1 MSETNLKFLLS
12 ASVPKPLL
20 PVAGHPII
28 LHHIRAL
35 SSIVQITNL
44 VLIGRYTSASFKN
57 FMDVVASEYSFKSI
71 QYIQDLDDGVDESKE
86 LYLLNKYQ

>member
-1 MSETNLKFLLS
+1 M
-12 ASVPKPLL
+12 
-20 PVAGHPII
+20 
-28 LHHIRAL
+28 
-35 SSIVQITNL
+35 
-44 VLIGRYTSASFKN
+44 LIGRYTSASFKN